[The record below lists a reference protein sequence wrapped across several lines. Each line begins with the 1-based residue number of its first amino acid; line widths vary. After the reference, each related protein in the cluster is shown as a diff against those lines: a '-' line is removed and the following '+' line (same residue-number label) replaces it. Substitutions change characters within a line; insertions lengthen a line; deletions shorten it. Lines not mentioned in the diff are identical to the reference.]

1 MENPSASEH
10 GSSHPYLRETAKHFP
25 TDPGVYLM
33 RNADNEILYIGKAK
47 NLRNRVRSYFIKDRD
62 TKTSVLM
69 SKVTSVENLVCRNE
83 YEALLLE
90 NNLIKEWKPR
100 YNINLKDGKSYPV
113 IRITNEEYPR
123 VFRTRNIVQDGS
135 KYFGPYASVHQLDR
149 YLELIERLFPVRK
162 CRGPIRKRDH
172 PCLYYHIGR
181 CAAVCAGKTDRKK
194 YLRRIRGIERL
205 LNGEVDNLIA
215 DQERMMKT
223 AVAELKFEHAATF
236 RDTIAAIRNVNKEQQ
251 VVDFELDNRDYLGF
265 FIRNEILSLTLFHM
279 RSGNLVG
286 SENYQ
291 SEVVGEESE
300 YLSQFLIQYY
310 GPPRAVPEKL
320 IIGSAKSVVEAIAPS
335 LETFF
340 SSELDRS
347 VSITVPASTRD
358 ASVVRMAAEN
368 ARQDYQKSVHDH
380 GNTAAL
386 EELQSI
392 LGLPAL
398 PRRIEGFDIAQVS
411 GKHPVASMV
420 SFADGRPDK
429 ARYRKFHVKTL
440 GGRIDDFAAV
450 REVVARR
457 YTRLVNENKPLPD
470 LILIDGGKGQLS
482 SALSVLRALEITT
495 PVLGLAKR
503 DEEIFLPGRSDPIRL
518 PEGSEPLRILQFVRD
533 EAHRFATM
541 FRADLQTKDFALNT
555 LQSIPGIGRT
565 RSRKLLERFGSL
577 AALAEA
583 DTTIIA
589 AETHISLQK
598 ADDVKTA
605 VESARVAQEAVAAKR
620 LRPRRR

>member
-10 GSSHPYLRETAKHFP
+10 GSVRPHPRETVKNFP

-33 RNADNEILYIGKAK
+33 RSADSEILYVGKAK
-47 NLRNRVRSYFIKDRD
+47 NLRNRVRSYFNRDRNA
-62 TKTSVLM
+62 KTSILM
-69 SKVTSVENLVCRNE
+69 SKVANVEHMVCRNE

-113 IRITNEEYPR
+113 IRITNEKYPR
-123 VFRTRNIVQDGS
+123 IFRTRNIVQDGS
-135 KYFGPYASVHQLDR
+135 KYFGPYASVYQLDR
-149 YLELIERLFPVRK
+149 YLELIERLFPLRK

-181 CAAVCAGKTDRKK
+181 CAAVCAGETDQKE
-194 YLRRIRGIERL
+194 YSRRVRGIEKL

-215 DQERMMKT
+215 DQEKKMKA
-223 AVAELKFEHAATF
+223 AVAKLKFEQAASI
-236 RDTIAAIRNVNKEQQ
+236 RDTIAAIRNVNEEQQ
-251 VVDFELDNRDYLGF
+251 VVDFESDNRDYLGF
-265 FIRNEILSLTLFHM
+265 FVRNEALSLTLFHM
-279 RSGNLVG
+279 RSGKLVG
-286 SENYQ
+286 SENYH
-291 SEVVGEESE
+291 SEVIGEEDE
-300 YLSQFLIQYY
+300 FLPQFLIQYY
-310 GPPRAVPEKL
+310 GQARAVPEKL
-320 IIGSAKSVVEAIAPS
+320 IIGTAESVVEAIAPS

-347 VSITVPASTRD
+347 VSVTAPASSRD
-358 ASVVRMAAEN
+358 ASVVRLAAEN
-368 ARQDYQKSVHDH
+368 ARQDYQKRVRDD
-380 GNTAAL
+380 GNAATL

-392 LGLPAL
+392 LGLPTL

-429 ARYRKFHVKTL
+429 ARYRRFHVKTL
-440 GGRIDDFAAV
+440 GGKVDDFAAV

-482 SALSVLRALEITT
+482 SALSVLRALDLRT

-533 EAHRFATM
+533 EAHRFATT
-541 FRADLQTKDFALNT
+541 FRAGLQTRDFTLET
-555 LQSIPGIGRT
+555 LQAIPGIGRT
-565 RSRKLLERFGSL
+565 RSRRLLDRFGSL

-583 DTTIIA
+583 DTAVIA

-598 ADDVKTA
+598 ADDVKAA
-605 VESARVAQEAVAAKR
+605 VESARIAQEAVAAKR

>member
-1 MENPSASEH
+1 MDNPSASKH
-10 GSSHPYLRETAKHFP
+10 GSTRPHPREAVKHFP

-33 RNADNEILYIGKAK
+33 RNADNEILYVGKAK
-47 NLRNRVRSYFIKDRD
+47 NLRSRVRSYFNRD
-62 TKTSVLM
+62 QDAKTSILM
-69 SKVTSVENLVCRNE
+69 SKVASVEHVVCRNE

-113 IRITNEEYPR
+113 IRITNEKYPR

-135 KYFGPYASVHQLDR
+135 KYFGPYASVYQLDR
-149 YLELIERLFPVRK
+149 YLELIERLFPLRK
-162 CRGPIRKRDH
+162 CRGPIRKRAH

-181 CAAVCAGKTDRKK
+181 CAAVCAGKTDQKE
-194 YLRRIRGIERL
+194 YARRVRGIEKL
-205 LNGEVDNLIA
+205 LSGDVDNLIA
-215 DQERMMKT
+215 QQERKMKT
-223 AVAELKFEHAATF
+223 AVAGLNFEQAASI
-236 RDTIAAIRNVNKEQQ
+236 RDTIAAIRNVNEEQR
-251 VVDFELDNRDYLGF
+251 VVDFESDNRDYLGF
-265 FIRNEILSLTLFHM
+265 FIRNEALSLTLFHM
-279 RSGNLVG
+279 RSGRLVG
-286 SENYQ
+286 SENYH
-291 SEVVGEESE
+291 SEVIAGEEE
-300 YLSQFLIQYY
+300 FLPQFLIQYY
-310 GPPRAVPEKL
+310 SQARAVPEKL
-320 IIGSAKSVVEAIAPS
+320 IIGSGENVVEAIAPS
-335 LETFF
+335 LEIFF

-347 VSITVPASTRD
+347 VSVTAPASDRD
-358 ASVVRMAAEN
+358 ASVVRLAAEN
-368 ARQDYQKSVHDH
+368 ARQDYQKRVRDH

-411 GKHPVASMV
+411 GKHPVASRV

-440 GGRIDDFAAV
+440 GGKIDDFAAV

-457 YTRLVNENKPLPD
+457 YTRLVNEKKPLPD

-482 SALSVLRALEITT
+482 SAVAVLRALDVEI

-503 DEEIFLPGRSDPIRL
+503 EEEIFLPDKSDPIRL

-533 EAHRFATM
+533 EAHRFATT
-541 FRADLQTKDFALNT
+541 FRADLQTKDFALET
-555 LQSIPGIGRT
+555 LQSVPGIGRT

-577 AALAEA
+577 AALADA
-583 DTTIIA
+583 DTAIIA

-598 ADDVKTA
+598 ASDVKA
-605 VESARVAQEAVAAKR
+605 SVESARVAQEAAAAKR
-620 LRPRRR
+620 LKPRRR